1 MKKGE
6 IYKAIYDDGNEFI
19 NLSLGGNDV
28 ETFISVNYNT
38 FHENSHCKCYL
49 CKKVEAT
56 PMEKKWLLTCIERKI
71 FVPLQKIE
79 TESFKFGR

>member
-6 IYKAIYDDGNEFI
+6 IYKAIYENGSVFI

-28 ETFISVNYNT
+28 ETFISVNYNS
-38 FHENSHCKCYL
+38 FYEKSHCKCFL

-71 FVPLQKIE
+71 FVSLQQIE
-79 TESFKFGR
+79 IESFKFGK